1 MATVSTELNLFLDE
15 LAGAAKPGDRVP
27 PVRHLMR
34 RFGVSQIVV
43 QHALDRLKAGRL
55 IESQVGRG
63 TFFTVSGSST
73 GSSAV
78 ATPGAVRS
86 VLLLRR
92 SVSIV
97 RGRAVVDGL
106 QRRFAAQGHRVLE
119 VSYTDSEHAR
129 AVLKGLPRFD
139 ACVIQSS
146 FEPIAIE
153 TLAAVRQ
160 KTDVVAVD
168 GVALVGTEVDAVGLE
183 WGEPL
188 ATAIQLLVRR
198 GHRSIAFATTSH
210 PFLANELA
218 RRRLEELRRTLA
230 DLDLHLLAL
239 PRLPQQD
246 LEGALAAV
254 LQERLDASG
263 RPPFTA
269 LVAWGVEDGAR
280 FRELLSGIGLAVPAA
295 LSVVLLG
302 RADLANEHADFFD
315 VVGCNAADQV
325 EYLHEAIG
333 ARWADPS
340 RAYGISFLPVVTR
353 AGASIA
359 AVPGAARPSTRAY
372 AAAVARR
379 RAEA

>member
-1 MATVSTELNLFLDE
+1 MSAVSTELNLFLDE

-27 PVRHLMR
+27 PVRDLMR

-97 RGRAVVDGL
+97 RGRVVVDGL
-106 QRRFAAQGHRVLE
+106 QRHFAAEGHRVLE

-218 RRRLEELRRTLA
+218 RRRLEELRRTLP

-359 AVPGAARPSTRAY
+359 VAPGAARPSTRAN

>member
-1 MATVSTELNLFLDE
+1 MSAASTDLNHFLDT
-15 LAGAAKPGDRVP
+15 LAKDAKPGDRVP
-27 PVRHLMR
+27 PVRDLMR

-43 QHALDRLKAGRL
+43 QHALDRLKTKRL

-63 TFFTVSGSST
+63 TFFTAHGQT
-73 GSSAV
+73 LDASA
-78 ATPGAVRS
+78 AEAPAAVRS

-97 RGRAVVDGL
+97 RGRVVVDGL
-106 QRRFAAQGHRVLE
+106 LRRFAAEGHRVLE

-146 FEPIAIE
+146 FESIAIE

-160 KTDVVAVD
+160 KTDVVVVD
-168 GVALVGTEVDAVGLE
+168 GVALVGAEVDAVGLE

-188 ATAIQLLVRR
+188 ATAIRLLVKQ

-218 RRRLEELRRTLA
+218 RRRLEELRGTLTDV
-230 DLDLHLLAL
+230 DLQSVAV

-246 LEGALAAV
+246 LEGALVAM
-254 LQERLDASG
+254 LKERLDASG
-263 RPPFTA
+263 RLPFTA
-269 LVAWGVEDGAR
+269 LVAWGIEDGAR
-280 FRELLSGIGLAVPAA
+280 FREQLSRAGLAIPST

-315 VVGCNAADQV
+315 VVGCNAADQI

-333 ARWADPS
+333 ARWADPF
-340 RAYGISFLPVVTR
+340 RAYGIRFLPVVTR
-353 AGASIA
+353 AGASIGNP
-359 AVPGAARPSTRAY
+359 PGAARRSTHPAVSV
-372 AAAVARR
+372 AAKR
-379 RAEA
+379 RAQA